1 MNMTPIRDPRI
12 LPGEALYALP
22 NGQVRLIA
30 RNGTAND
37 FTVSEWEDYITE
49 YNENLSLVDRIDF
62 LLDSLRGRDIV
73 PTSEV
78 IDSLLDMRVRAQE
91 DYEARKRVVVDYLH
105 AIGVS

>member
-1 MNMTPIRDPRI
+1 MNLITDPRI

-30 RNGTAND
+30 RNGTAAD

-49 YNENLSLVDRIDF
+49 YNENMRMTDRIDI
-62 LLDSLRGRDIV
+62 LLDTLRGRDIV

-78 IDSLLDMRVRAQE
+78 VDALLDLRLHAVDDHQGRLNIVRAYTDLLQ
-91 DYEARKRVVVDYLH
+91 RV
-105 AIGVS
+105 S